1 MGDRNSRERRK
12 KIMATGEYKIVVVGA
27 GGVGKS
33 GLTLQ
38 FCAGKCPKRY
48 DPTIEDSYRKTTE
61 VDTKPC
67 CLDILDTAG
76 QEEYASLRG
85 EYMTEGKGFVLVYSV
100 TAKDTFD
107 DMDKFRDQIEK
118 NKNDGDKVPLCLV
131 GNKIDLQAERKVTK
145 EEGEAKIKEWKEK
158 RDAAGNNK
166 IGEIIFME
174 TSAMQDTNVD
184 ETFKGLVRLMQTSN
198 KPAAAAAPAG
208 GDAKKADAVEGPKPN
223 ESGDKPDGCKCVIS

>member
-1 MGDRNSRERRK
+1 
-12 KIMATGEYKIVVVGA
+12 
-27 GGVGKS
+27 VGKS

-100 TAKDTFD
+100 TAQETFKDMDTF
-107 DMDKFRDQIEK
+107 KKQIYE
-118 NKNDGDKVPLCLV
+118 NKKDGEKVPLCLV
-131 GNKIDLQAERKVTK
+131 GNKIDLDGRQVSK
-145 EEGEAKIKEWKEK
+145 EEGEKKAQEWRDQAEK
-158 RDAAGNNK
+158 SGDGR
-166 IGEIIFME
+166 IGEIMFME
-174 TSAMQDTNVD
+174 TSALKNENVS
-184 ETFKGLVRLMQTSN
+184 ETFKGLVRLMMKAGGS
-198 KPAAAAAPAG
+198 KPAPKAATAAKEQPASG
-208 GDAKKADAVEGPKPN
+208 GKEAPKTN
-223 ESGDKPDGCKCVIS
+223 ESGDKPGGCKCVIS

>member
-1 MGDRNSRERRK
+1 MGQLERRK
-12 KIMATGEYKIVVVGA
+12 MSEEFKIVVVGS

-85 EYMTEGKGFVLVYSV
+85 EYMTEG
-100 TAKDTFD
+100 
-107 DMDKFRDQIEK
+107 RDLSWCIVSQHK
-118 NKNDGDKVPLCLV
+118 KPL
-131 GNKIDLQAERKVTK
+131 KTWTHSRSKSTK
-145 EEGEAKIKEWKEK
+145 
-158 RDAAGNNK
+158 
-166 IGEIIFME
+166 
-174 TSAMQDTNVD
+174 
-184 ETFKGLVRLMQTSN
+184 
-198 KPAAAAAPAG
+198 
-208 GDAKKADAVEGPKPN
+208 
-223 ESGDKPDGCKCVIS
+223 

>member
-1 MGDRNSRERRK
+1 MGIVVRRRHT
-12 KIMATGEYKIVVVGA
+12 MAQPPDEFKIVVVGA

-85 EYMTEGKGFVLVYSV
+85 EYMTEGKGFVLVYSI
-100 TAKDTFD
+100 TAEDSFAEMDTF
-107 DMDKFRDQIEK
+107 KQQIEQ
-118 NKNDGDKVPLCLV
+118 NKQPGEKVPLALV
-131 GNKIDLQAERKVTK
+131 GNKVDLETDRKVTTAQ
-145 EEGEAKIKEWKEK
+145 GEQLAAQWREK
-158 RDAAGNNK
+158 SSDK
-166 IGEIIFME
+166 IGEIMFME
-174 TSAMQDTNVD
+174 TS
-184 ETFKGLVRLMQTSN
+184 
-198 KPAAAAAPAG
+198 
-208 GDAKKADAVEGPKPN
+208 
-223 ESGDKPDGCKCVIS
+223 